1 MHPGWTA
8 VRTHSQCQDNLT
20 KRHAFFTF
28 QTSNAPL
35 CVAPR
40 ANGSA
45 IRPSSRLASPA
56 PHRSRCSGGSIHGL
70 LRPPVENTITQIVYL
85 ISAVLFVSG
94 IKKLSS
100 PATAR
105 SGNARA
111 SLAMLLAIVVTL
123 LDNRILDWTTV
134 LAAVV
139 AGAVIGGL
147 LARYIQMTAMPQLVA
162 IFNGFG
168 GGASAAVAAA
178 EFVRAGAGGQSLGVD
193 AGVTIVLSTLIGA
206 VTFSGSLI
214 AFGKLQGIVTGKP
227 VTFPLQKSFNAL
239 LFLLTLVVGA
249 SLAHAGVADAV
260 APLAG
265 MSGPEIGGPFF
276 LALVVAALI
285 LGVLLVIPIGGA
297 DMPVVVSLLNSYSG
311 IAAAT
316 TGFVLN
322 NYILI
327 IAGSLVGAA
336 GLILT
341 QLMCKAMNRSLGN
354 VAFGAFG
361 TEGPTAKATTGQ
373 RPVRDVDAEQAAM
386 VLAYAGSVA
395 VVPGYGLA
403 VAQAQH
409 ELKKVCDLL
418 EDRGVTVRFGV
429 HPVAGRMPGH
439 MNVLLAEADVS
450 YDKLLDLDDINAEFD
465 TTDVVL
471 IVGANDVVNPAARD
485 PDSVIAGMP
494 ILDVDKAR
502 TVIVMKRSLSPGFAG
517 IDNDLFYMDNTLMFF
532 G

>member
-1 MHPGWTA
+1 M
-8 VRTHSQCQDNLT
+8 
-20 KRHAFFTF
+20 
-28 QTSNAPL
+28 
-35 CVAPR
+35 
-40 ANGSA
+40 
-45 IRPSSRLASPA
+45 
-56 PHRSRCSGGSIHGL
+56 
-70 LRPPVENTITQIVYL
+70 ENTITQIVYL

-123 LDNRILDWTTV
+123 LDNEILDWATV
-134 LAAVV
+134 LAAVA
-139 AGAVIGGL
+139 AGAAIGGL
-147 LARYIQMTAMPQLVA
+147 LARHIRMTAMPQLVA
-162 IFNGFG
+162 VFNGFG

-178 EFVRAGAGGQSLGVD
+178 EFVRSGGGGSSLGVD
-193 AGVTIVLSTLIGA
+193 VGVTIVLSTLIGA

-239 LFLLTLVVGA
+239 LFLVTLLVGA
-249 SLAHAGVADAV
+249 SLAHAGTADAV
-260 APLAG
+260 APLFGAG
-265 MSGPEIGGPFF
+265 GPEISTPFF
-276 LALVVAALI
+276 IALVVAALI

-361 TEGPTAKATTGQ
+361 TEGPAAKVKTGE

-418 EDRGVTVRFGV
+418 EERGVTVRFGV

-517 IDNDLFYMDNTLMFF
+517 IDNDLFYMENTLMFF
-532 G
+532 GDAKDQMTELVREVREA